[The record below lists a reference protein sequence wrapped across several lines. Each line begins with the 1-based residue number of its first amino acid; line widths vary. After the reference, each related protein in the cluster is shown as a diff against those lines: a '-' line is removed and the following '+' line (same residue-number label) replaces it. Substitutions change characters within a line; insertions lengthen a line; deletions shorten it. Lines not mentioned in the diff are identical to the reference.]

1 MKSETKAKTVFIAAG
16 NHIYA
21 CTVRESAKCW
31 LTTEDSSFF
40 MRDRRYAK
48 DKPVPWSD
56 TPVHA
61 AEVQLL
67 RRQQKVERLE
77 RDLVEAKAEHLAAFK
92 LTYTAA
98 QPDFLIDDRRTGQP
112 VNAKALTA
120 AIMASK

>member
-1 MKSETKAKTVFIAAG
+1 M
-16 NHIYA
+16 
-21 CTVRESAKCW
+21 
-31 LTTEDSSFF
+31 
-40 MRDRRYAK
+40 
-48 DKPVPWSD
+48 PWSD